1 MSEERL
7 AQAIDEISQMIEEL
21 ERKLNLTDT
30 EILSEYDTLSSLK
43 FSLLRAIQASI
54 DACML
59 LSSSRRYKIPATYRE
74 CFLNLHGGGL
84 LDKSL
89 AEKLSKMAGF
99 RNLLIHQ
106 YWDVDDERIIQIL
119 RSGALE
125 DLTQFRDRLV
135 IELDKLK

>member
-106 YWDVDDERIIQIL
+106 YWDVDDERIIQTL

>member
-21 ERKLNLTDT
+21 ERKLNLSDP
-30 EILSEYDTLSSLK
+30 EILSEYDALSSLK
-43 FSLLRAIQASI
+43 FSLLSAIQASI

-74 CFLNLHGGGL
+74 CFLNLNNEGL
-84 LDKSL
+84 LDKPL

-106 YWDVDDERIIQIL
+106 YWDVNDTHILQIL
-119 RSGALE
+119 RSGGLD
-125 DLTQFRDRLV
+125 DLRQFRDRLV
-135 IELDKLK
+135 EISDLK